1 MLAGSPTHACAAQLV
16 DMQPDKKVV
25 DNDAEDHATAT
36 MDKRPLLVTKERMGT
51 PFVDQVTAML
61 DEIDAPA
68 SGEDV
73 LAAQAKAGQL
83 NTCDKL

>member
-1 MLAGSPTHACAAQLV
+1 
-16 DMQPDKKVV
+16 MQPDKKVV

-36 MDKRPLLVTKERMGT
+36 MDKRPLLVTKERMDT